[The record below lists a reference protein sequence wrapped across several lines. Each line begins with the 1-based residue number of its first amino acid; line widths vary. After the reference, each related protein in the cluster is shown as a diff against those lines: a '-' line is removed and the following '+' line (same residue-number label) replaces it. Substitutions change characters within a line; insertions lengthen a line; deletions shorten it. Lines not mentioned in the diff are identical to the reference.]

1 MEIPVKILMST
12 RSRLSRSQVV
22 ALASVLTIVLAP
34 FALRAGS
41 ISTLTLNPD
50 FETTNQSLWNTGPAA
65 VGSLTYFVGASW
77 DASGTIGKIKNT
89 VVGKFGAQLSGSTS
103 GQVGLGLSLEYNSGS
118 LNADVKPTVSVSIPS
133 QIVLGTPFA
142 VSTSVTNTALG
153 FSTVSPQAGLEVDA
167 DLTIHASGTGKVCV
181 FGCVSKSSDT
191 IGFSQQLEVLGINSN
206 FDNKVVI
213 FGQDVTSSVVN
224 KAQISFG
231 DPSTALTIAYDP
243 GSGKIFPT
251 FTTTSTQAAGQT
263 VARATG
269 STNVLTLDVEVPNA
283 ITDLLELPG
292 LNGSFL
298 GGLINYNL
306 ISADVTL
313 GLGWAQTQSLQY
325 EGAEVALKVSAVSAP
340 GVPGVADQTIDIGAG
355 STAEITLDPTVYKN
369 VSQVTITP
377 TVILNSPQFTA
388 VNALQITEGIS
399 ASAFSL
405 SGLGLSL
412 GPLWSWSQSWSQ
424 DVPLYTA
431 KFGVAGF
438 TNQSSAVLYG
448 TASLLPRGSTAD
460 PVLYTVMGSGSLSD
474 MTLET
479 VDPSALSG
487 NPGSAGYPTVLPPA
501 LTLTGSTLDNT
512 GGDLVSNPSGTTL
525 TLTNSGIL
533 GGTIEGSSL
542 TLVATG
548 ASNQLVNVGYTGD
561 LNVQGRL
568 DLLWSAAN
576 TGNTGTV
583 TVAPVAGSG
592 VDAVLNV
599 QGSQLGADSITITP
613 NGTLNASMSVIG
625 GSTVNVNTLNNAG
638 TITVGGYWN
647 AYTPAYPNDATGL
660 SVNPTAIAGAAY
672 DSITAA
678 NVTNKG
684 LITIQSGVFDA
695 QTVSNTGGVFSV
707 VGMGGGTS
715 SLVLHGAFTGGE
727 IDLNGSGAQ
736 LLLGSAQML
745 GVNVYSDQG
754 LISAGSNAG
763 IAEQSTL
770 TLTDGSVL
778 AVQNGGSLTIDQ
790 SKVLADNSIIRVDGA
805 LTLQGSRVLLQ
816 DGSAILN
823 DGSIIFLPTYVV
835 DPILT
840 DGSQVAI
847 DNRGSV
853 DVEDALVMYSSTA
866 DNPLILNESG
876 TFHVDSNGLLAL
888 DVEGASG
895 GALAYLQ
902 TGGVTQ
908 VDGTLLMQDQ
918 SGDPEYMV
926 MTGGTLE
933 GQGGIVGNVINWGG
947 TVELS
952 QDQFPLTIAGD
963 YQQFPAGVMEL
974 VLSGAPD
981 IDDHPELVVDTAE
994 LDGTL
999 DLELPVDFDMTGYD
1013 PNNPWIYAFLECGDA
1028 CSGEFSGLDWT
1039 GPDGYYWEVLYG
1051 DNSVEAE
1058 LLQYAAGVGSSLVD
1072 PQTELDELQ
1081 AQGGGTPPPLTLPNG
1096 PSLTI
1101 NGGEFALSPEPATW
1115 TVAAAGLGALGIWLR
1130 RKKAGGR

>member
-1 MEIPVKILMST
+1 MPRVP
-12 RSRLSRSQVV
+12 RWSRWQLGS
-22 ALASVLTIVLAP
+22 LAIVLSILLAP
-34 FALRAGS
+34 SASRAGS
-41 ISTLTLNPD
+41 VDTLILNPD

-89 VVGKFGAQLSGSTS
+89 VVLGKFGAQLSGSTS

-133 QIVLGTPFA
+133 QVVLGTPFA

-167 DLTIHASGTGKVCV
+167 DLTIDASGTGKLCV
-181 FGCVSKSSDT
+181 FGCVSKSAT
-191 IGFSQQLEVLGINSN
+191 IDFSQQLEVLGINSN

-269 STNVLTLDVEVPNA
+269 STNVVTLDVEVPNA

-292 LNGSFL
+292 LNGSVAD
-298 GGLINYNL
+298 GLINYNL

-325 EGAEVALKVSAVSAP
+325 EGAEVALKVSA
-340 GVPGVADQTIDIGAG
+340 PGVADQTIDIGAG
-355 STAEITLDPTVYKN
+355 STAEITLDPSVYKN

-479 VDPSALSG
+479 VDPSASSG
-487 NPGSAGYPTVLPPA
+487 NPGSAGYPTVLPAA

-533 GGTIEGSSL
+533 GGTIDGSTSSL

-548 ASNQLVNVGYTGD
+548 VSNQLVNVGYTGD

-576 TGNTGTV
+576 TGTV

-599 QGSQLGADSITITP
+599 QGSNLVAGTINIGPETAD
-613 NGTLNASMSVIG
+613 GLNASMSVIG

-647 AYTPAYPNDATGL
+647 AYTPAYPNDATGV

-678 NVTNKG
+678 NVTNTG

-715 SLVLHGAFTGGE
+715 SLVLHGYFSGGE

-736 LLLGSAQML
+736 LLLGFAQML

-754 LISAGSNAG
+754 LISAGSIAGEPNAG

-770 TLTDGSVL
+770 TLTDGSLL
-778 AVQNGGSLTIDQ
+778 AVHNGGSLTIDQ
-790 SKVLADNSIIRVDGA
+790 STIVADNSIIRVDGA
-805 LTLQGSRVLLQ
+805 LTLQGSTVVLQ
-816 DGSAILN
+816 NGSAILN
-823 DGSIIFLPTYVV
+823 DGSITFLPTNVV

-847 DNRGSV
+847 DNLGSV
-853 DVEDALVMYSSTA
+853 DVEDALLMSSSTA

-876 TFHVDSNGLLAL
+876 TFHVDSNGLLEL

-908 VDGTLLMQDQ
+908 VDGMLLMQDQ
-918 SGDPEYMV
+918 NQDPEYMV

-933 GQGGIVGNVINWGG
+933 GQGWIVGNVINGGG

-952 QDQFPLTIAGD
+952 QDQSPLMIAGD
-963 YQQFPAGVMEL
+963 YQQLPAGVMEL

-981 IDDHPELVVDTAE
+981 SDNPELVVDTAE

-999 DLELPVDFDMTGYD
+999 DLELPDNLDMTSYD
-1013 PNNPWIYAFLECGDA
+1013 PNSPWTYMFLDCVVL

-1058 LLQYAAGVGSSLVD
+1058 LLQYAAGVGSSGVD

-1081 AQGGGTPPPLTLPNG
+1081 AQGGGTPPPLTVPNG
-1096 PSLTI
+1096 PTLTI
-1101 NGGEFALSPEPATW
+1101 NGGEFTLSPEPATW

-1130 RKKAGGR
+1130 RKKAGGRQRTARY

>member
-1 MEIPVKILMST
+1 MPT

-22 ALASVLTIVLAP
+22 ALALVLTILLAP
-34 FALRAGS
+34 PALRAGTVD
-41 ISTLTLNPD
+41 TLTLNPD

-89 VVGKFGAQLSGSTS
+89 VVLGKFGAQLSGSTS

-118 LNADVKPTVSVSIPS
+118 LNADVKPTVNVSIPS

-167 DLTIHASGTGKVCV
+167 DLTMHASGTGKLCV
-181 FGCVSKSSDT
+181 FGCVSKSAT
-191 IGFSQQLEVLGINSN
+191 IDFSKQLEVLGINSN
-206 FDNKVVI
+206 FDDKVVI

-243 GSGKIFPT
+243 GSGRIFPT

-269 STNVLTLDVEVPNA
+269 STNVVTLDVEVPNA

-292 LNGSFL
+292 LNGSVADGF
-298 GGLINYNL
+298 INYNL

-313 GLGWAQTQSLQY
+313 GLGWAQTQSLQWQ
-325 EGAEVALKVSAVSAP
+325 GAQVGLKISAP
-340 GVPGVADQTIDIGAG
+340 KVADQTINIGAG
-355 STAEITLDPTVYKN
+355 STAEITLDPAVYKDA
-369 VSQVTITP
+369 SQVTITP

-431 KFGVAGF
+431 RFGVAGF

-479 VDPSALSG
+479 VDPSASSG
-487 NPGSAGYPTVLPPA
+487 NPGSAGYPTVLPAA

-512 GGDLVSNPSGTTL
+512 GGDLVSNSSGTTL

-533 GGTIEGSSL
+533 GGTIDGSASSL

-568 DLLWSAAN
+568 DLLWSTA
-576 TGNTGTV
+576 NTGTV
-583 TVAPVAGSG
+583 TVAPVTGSG

-599 QGSQLGADSITITP
+599 QGSNLLVAGTISIGPETAD
-613 NGTLNASMSVIG
+613 GLNASMSVIG

-647 AYTPAYPNDATGL
+647 AYTPAYPNDATGV

-672 DSITAA
+672 DSVTAA
-678 NVTNKG
+678 NVTNTG

-695 QTVSNTGGVFSV
+695 QTVNNTSGVFSA
-707 VGMGGGTS
+707 VGMGGNTS

-736 LLLGSAQML
+736 LTLGSAQMS
-745 GVNVYSDQG
+745 GVQVYSDQG
-754 LISAGSNAG
+754 LISAGYISGQPNAT
-763 IAEQSTL
+763 ISQSTL
-770 TLTDGSVL
+770 ALADGSLLQVRS
-778 AVQNGGSLTIDQ
+778 GGSLTLQLSD
-790 SKVLADNSIIRVDGA
+790 VAADSSILRADGS
-805 LTLQGSRVLLQ
+805 LTLQGSDVALQ
-816 DGSAILN
+816 NGSAILN
-823 DGSIIFLPTYVV
+823 VGSLNFADFAGDTPIGNL
-835 DPILT
+835 ILT

-853 DVEDALVMYSSTA
+853 DVEDALLMYSSTA
-866 DNPLILNESG
+866 DNPLILNEDG

-933 GQGGIVGNVINWGG
+933 GQGGIVGNVINGGG

-1013 PNNPWIYAFLECGDA
+1013 PSNPWIYTFLECGIA
-1028 CSGEFSGLDWT
+1028 CDGEFSGLDWT

-1058 LLQYAAGVGSSLVD
+1058 LLQYAAGVGSSGVD

-1096 PSLTI
+1096 PLLTI
-1101 NGGEFALSPEPATW
+1101 NGGEFTLSPEPATW